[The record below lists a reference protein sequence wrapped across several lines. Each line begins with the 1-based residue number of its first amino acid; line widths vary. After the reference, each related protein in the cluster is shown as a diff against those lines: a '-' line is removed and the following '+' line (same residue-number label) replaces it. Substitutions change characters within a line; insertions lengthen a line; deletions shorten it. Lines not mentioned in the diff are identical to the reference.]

1 MLDLMVTTWAS
12 LGWASLGWKRDADND
27 AGHHAGKLMAMMST
41 AKQGTISVRCVRC
54 QGLMVRSVTSESST
68 AVNVELGWRCLLCG
82 ESTDSCIEAN
92 RLNPSPLVRNG
103 ARVPG
108 TPVAHFKRARR

>member
-1 MLDLMVTTWAS
+1 MQDS
-12 LGWASLGWKRDADND
+12 D
-27 AGHHAGKLMAMMST
+27 AGKMMAMMST

-68 AVNVELGWRCLLCG
+68 AVNAELGWRCLLCG

-92 RLNPSPLVRNG
+92 RLNPLPQVRNG

-108 TPVAHFKRARR
+108 TPVARYRTAKR